1 MTELNEQ
8 FELSEN
14 SYILTANQNDH
25 YRLVSGSVLVYVI
38 PIKKNRAGEPKLY
51 CRITQNDSNRVIPAL
66 CCQDQEGNRWHLMIK
81 PDNGSAVLTYFGGMQ
96 TNVLYIRF
104 LERGHLPGDNAES
117 FEKSMIAFY
126 NNSVTLHENTKEPF
140 LCVNSNDVYRIVSG
154 EASVFVV
161 PLEEGYPGTPQYCCT
176 ISASDKNPFMPSLV
190 YMDQRRTMWFLMI
203 RPEQKSVTISRFAD
217 SLTEQIKTYFLNRIK
232 FDWSNPSDFEQ
243 SLIQYYEYKR
253 SIDLNITDF
262 FLTERT
268 SDAYRLECGSV
279 YVYITQVKNGRPE
292 KPYFFCEISAED
304 SCKIIPGLAY
314 EHFDHTHWRL
324 MIKPSKGYVR
334 LTPLLN
340 QSSSEVQ
347 QSFLAHGNISSYE
360 IEGFERSLVD
370 YYVRKVEIPD
380 RGFFVKA
387 EQSDETSCQD
397 VKDLF
402 RDVFS
407 GDGQS
412 EHTSMPV
419 YQALQ
424 FVCSKT
430 KISLMKSEQLI
441 IRCGKKASLQD
452 VCQYSNIIC
461 RNVILDA
468 DWYKNDC
475 GSFVGILDQ
484 EIIACAPDRHGKYLL
499 FRTSDESITPLTE
512 ELATQISPNAYAIGR
527 TLPMKA
533 LTQKDVFAFCRNSIN
548 SRDLSPYVLLS
559 LLCSGIGILLPTL
572 NQIIYDD
579 YIPVGDIGNLAQL
592 CFVMLTFMIGN
603 ISFSIVK
610 NLFGYRITSKVG
622 IDLQNAVYHRLFHL
636 PETYFRKYDSAD
648 LAGRIAEIG
657 PVASRYANALVLSN
671 VCSVFSVF
679 YLIRMFQYNSK
690 LTWFSLAIYCV
701 YLVFIV
707 IMTSTAQKSQLRIA
721 EAESESSGKLYQYLN
736 GLDKIRMAGVEERA
750 LLSFMHPYTRQQYEE
765 IKANKLVSVEE
776 ALTSVIKYIFAML
789 LYWYIVKKLQ
799 TNDITVGTFA
809 AFNSAFGSFT
819 AALSSLVDE
828 GLLLF
833 QQRHT
838 FKRFWSVF
846 ETAPED
852 DANKEMPGAISGALS
867 VEHVHF
873 FYDETHK
880 VLDDVS
886 MQIQPG
892 EYIGIVGPS
901 GCGKSTLL
909 KLLLGFEQPQKGSVL
924 VGKKNLNSINKAA
937 YRKQLG
943 VVLQNGKLIS
953 GSIYENIT
961 ITAPDANV
969 KRVNEV
975 LSQVGLLEDIQQMP
989 MGIHTILGENS
1000 NTISGGQ
1007 QQRILIARAICG
1019 NPKILIFD
1027 EATSALDNINQAKV
1041 IQSLDQMNVTRIVV
1055 AHRLSTIQHCD
1066 RIYVMQD
1073 GKVVQQGNYQTLM
1086 QDQNGLF
1093 YQLASRQIA
1102 Q

>member
-1 MTELNEQ
+1 MMELSEQ
-8 FELSEN
+8 FELAEN
-14 SYILTANQNDH
+14 SYILTSNQNEH
-25 YRLVSGSVLVYVI
+25 FRLISGSVSVYVI
-38 PIKKNRAGEPKLY
+38 PIEKNRAGKPKLY
-51 CRITQNDSNRVIPAL
+51 CRITEKDAYRVIPAL
-66 CCQDQEGNRWHLMIK
+66 CCQDQDGRMWHLMIK
-81 PDNGSAVLTYFGGMQ
+81 PENGRAVLSYFTGAQ
-96 TNVLYIRF
+96 TNVLFIRF

-117 FEKSMIAFY
+117 FEKSMIVYYRNTISLPA
-126 NNSVTLHENTKEPF
+126 NSKEPF
-140 LCVNSNDVYRIVSG
+140 LCINSDDTYRIVSG

-161 PLEEGYPGTPQYCCT
+161 PLEKGYPGTPQYCCT
-176 ISASDKNPFMPSLV
+176 ISASDEEPFMPSFV
-190 YMDQRRTMWFLMI
+190 FTDQNRTIWFLMI
-203 RPEQKSVTISRFAD
+203 LANQSSCTVSRLTDSVT
-217 SLTEQIKTYFLNRIK
+217 EQLKTTFLKRIQHN
-232 FDWSNPSDFEQ
+232 WPNSSDFEH
-243 SLIQYYEYKR
+243 SLIQYYEEKR
-253 SIDLNITDF
+253 SFDLNVTDYY
-262 FLTERT
+262 LTERT
-268 SDAYRLECGSV
+268 SDAYRLESGSV
-279 YVYITQVKNGRPE
+279 YVYITQLKNGRPE
-292 KPYFFCEISAED
+292 KPYFFCEISEES
-304 SCKIIPGLAY
+304 SCKIIPGMAY
-314 EHFDHTHWRL
+314 EHFDHSQWRL
-324 MIKPSKGYVR
+324 MFKPAKEHAR

-340 QSSSEVQ
+340 QASADVQ
-347 QSFLAHGNISSYE
+347 QSFLARGGISSYE
-360 IEGFERSLVD
+360 IEGFEKSLVD
-370 YYVRKVEIPD
+370 HYIRKVDLPD
-380 RGFFVKA
+380 KGFFAKA
-387 EQSDETSCQD
+387 EKSDKTSYQD

-402 RDVFS
+402 QDVFS
-407 GDGQS
+407 DGGQS
-412 EHTSMPV
+412 EHTSMSV

-424 FVCSKT
+424 FVCRKT
-430 KISLMKSEQLI
+430 KITLMKSDQLI
-441 IRCGKKASLQD
+441 IRCGKKASIQD
-452 VCQYSNIIC
+452 VCQASNIIC
-461 RNVILDA
+461 RSIILDA
-468 DWYKNDC
+468 DWYRNDC
-475 GSFVGILDQ
+475 GSFVGTLDQ
-484 EIIACAPDRHGKYLL
+484 EVIACAPDRRGKYLL

-512 ELATQISPNAYAIGR
+512 ELAKRISPKAYSLGR
-527 TLPMKA
+527 TLPLKS
-533 LTQKDVFAFCRNSIN
+533 LTKKDVFAFCKNSIH
-548 SRDLSPYVLLS
+548 SRDLIPYILLS
-559 LLCSGIGILLPTL
+559 LLCSCIGILLPTL

-579 YIPVGDIGNLAQL
+579 YIPVGNVGNLAQL

-636 PETYFRKYDSAD
+636 PESYFRKYDSAD

-690 LTWFSLAIYCV
+690 LTWCSIAGYGI

-707 IMTSTAQKSQLRIA
+707 FITSAAQKSQLRIA
-721 EAESESSGKLYQYLN
+721 EAESESTGKLYQYLN
-736 GLDKIRMAGVEERA
+736 GVDKIRMAGVEERA
-750 LLSFMHPYTRQQYEE
+750 LLSFMRPYARQQYEE
-765 IKANKLVSVEE
+765 NRANKLVSVEE
-776 ALTSVIKYIFAML
+776 ALTSVIKYIFAMV
-789 LYWYIVKKLQ
+789 LYWYIVKRLQ
-799 TNDITVGTFA
+799 TNDITVGAFA
-809 AFNSAFGSFT
+809 AFQSAFGSFT
-819 AALSSLVDE
+819 AALGSLVDE

-833 QQRHT
+833 QERHT

-846 ETAPED
+846 ETVPED
-852 DANKEMPGAISGALS
+852 DAEKEMPGSINGALS

-873 FYDETHK
+873 SYDASHK
-880 VLDDVS
+880 VLDDISIHV
-886 MQIQPG
+886 QPG

-909 KLLLGFEQPQKGSVL
+909 KLLLGFEKPQDGTIY
-924 VGKKNLNSINKAA
+924 VGRKDLNSINKAA

-961 ITAPDANV
+961 ITAPDADI

-975 LSQVGLLEDIQQMP
+975 LSKVGLQEDIQQMP

-1027 EATSALDNINQAKV
+1027 EATSALDNINQAA
-1041 IQSLDQMNVTRIVV
+1041 IIHSLDQMNVTRIIV

-1073 GKVVQQGNYQTLM
+1073 GKIVQTGNYQSLM
-1086 QDQNGLF
+1086 NDQNGLF